1 MTPLTLFM
9 KIGVLFSGGKDSC
22 LALQKAKE
30 KDEVVCLITVIS
42 ENPES
47 FMFHTPNISLTKLQA
62 EAMGLPIVSITT
74 KGEKEKELKELKEI
88 IKRAKEEFEI
98 EYVVTGAI
106 KSEYQKSRIE
116 KVCREIDLECLNP
129 LWHRGEIE
137 IMKELVKN
145 DFEVIITGVFAEPF
159 GREWLGRKI
168 DFVTI
173 EELEKLERA
182 YKINPSGEGGE
193 IETTVLDAPF
203 FRKRIEIEKSSVSFS
218 RDSGTLEIEKAII
231 VEK

>member
-1 MTPLTLFM
+1 M
-9 KIGVLFSGGKDSC
+9 KLGVLFSGGKDSC

-47 FMFHTPNISLTKLQA
+47 FMFHTPNIFLTKLQA
-62 EAMGLPIVSITT
+62 EAIDLPLVSITT
-74 KGEKEKELKELKEI
+74 RGEKEKELEELEKVI
-88 IKRAKEEFEI
+88 RRAKEEHGI
-98 EYVVTGAI
+98 EGIVTGAI

-116 KVCREIDLECLNP
+116 KVCRELCLECINP
-129 LWHRGEIE
+129 LWHRDEIN
-137 IMKELVKN
+137 IMKELVEN

-173 EELEKLERA
+173 DELEKLERA

-203 FRKRIEIEKSSVSFS
+203 FKKRIEIEKSSVSFS
-218 RDSGTLEIEKAII
+218 RDSGTLKIEKASLM
-231 VEK
+231 KK